1 MEQRSTS
8 IPPHV
13 LVFPFPVQSH
23 VNVMLNLAEIFSI
36 SGFQVTFLIPD
47 HIQTGPRFD
56 QISSRFA
63 RYPALYFQAISDG
76 LPLDHPRTGDR
87 VKELFDSINVTTKP
101 QFRHV
106 LKSRAQISSNGNGRA
121 PLTCIIADGIMSFT
135 IDIAKDFGLRT
146 ILFRP
151 FSATCFW
158 TLFCVP
164 KLIQAGELPL
174 KEDSDMDKLVENIL
188 GMERVLRVRDL
199 PSFCR
204 VEDASDPQLQHVV
217 SETHR
222 ATCAHGLILNTLE
235 DLEEPALARIRAN
248 FPKLYV
254 IGPLHGYFRPLR
266 SPNSLSEEGRSCIEW
281 LDDQPLK
288 SVVFVSF
295 GNMTVLKSQ
304 QLVEFWHGLVNS
316 GKPFLWVVP
325 ANLTAGC
332 RIPTEFIDGS
342 GKRGKVVDWAPQEEV
357 LSHPATGGF
366 LTHGGWNSTL
376 ESIYEGVPMICWPFY
391 ADQQVNSRL
400 VEEVWRIGVDMK
412 DICDRK
418 TVEKAVRELMEVRRE
433 ELLKSSKEMARLAR
447 TSIGQ
452 GGSSY
457 VNLDCLIKDIKHMSY
472 AKST

>member
-1 MEQRSTS
+1 MEQGSTS

-36 SGFQVTFLIPD
+36 SGFQ
-47 HIQTGPRFD
+47 
-56 QISSRFA
+56 
-63 RYPALYFQAISDG
+63 AISDG

-101 QFRHV
+101 QFRNV
-106 LKSRAQISSNGNGRA
+106 LKSRALIRFWASDNTFS
-121 PLTCIIADGIMSFT
+121 
-135 IDIAKDFGLRT
+135 
-146 ILFRP
+146 P

-174 KEDSDMDKLVENIL
+174 KEDSDMDRLVENIP
-188 GMERVLRVRDL
+188 GMERVLRIRDL

-204 VEDASDPQLQHVV
+204 AEDVADPQLQHVV

-222 ATCAHGLILNTLE
+222 ATAAHGLILNTLE

-254 IGPLHGYFRPLR
+254 IGPLHGYFRPPR
-266 SPNSLSEEGRSCIEW
+266 SPNSLSEQHRNCIEW

-288 SVVFVSF
+288 SVIFVSF

-304 QLVEFWHGLVNS
+304 QLVEFWYGLVNS

-332 RIPTEFIDGS
+332 RIPTELIEGS
-342 GKRGKVVDWAPQEEV
+342 GNKRGRWWIGLHKRKSYPTLQRA
-357 LSHPATGGF
+357 GF
-366 LTHGGWNSTL
+366 
-376 ESIYEGVPMICWPFY
+376 
-391 ADQQVNSRL
+391 
-400 VEEVWRIGVDMK
+400 
-412 DICDRK
+412 
-418 TVEKAVRELMEVRRE
+418 
-433 ELLKSSKEMARLAR
+433 
-447 TSIGQ
+447 
-452 GGSSY
+452 
-457 VNLDCLIKDIKHMSY
+457 
-472 AKST
+472 

>member
-1 MEQRSTS
+1 MEQVPTLV
-8 IPPHV
+8 PPHV

-36 SGFQVTFLIPD
+36 SG
-47 HIQTGPRFD
+47 
-56 QISSRFA
+56 
-63 RYPALYFQAISDG
+63 FQAISDG

-101 QFRHV
+101 QFRNV
-106 LKSRAQISSNGNGRA
+106 LKSRALSSNGRA

-135 IDIAKDFGLRT
+135 IDIAQDFGLPT

-174 KEDSDMDKLVENIL
+174 KEDSDMDRLVENIP

-204 VEDASDPQLQHVV
+204 VEDAADPQLQHVV

-222 ATCAHGLILNTLE
+222 ATGAHGLILNTLE

-266 SPNSLSEEGRSCIEW
+266 SPNSLSRQHRNCVEW

-304 QLVEFWHGLVNS
+304 QLVEFWYGLVNS

-332 RIPTEFIDGS
+332 RIPTELIEGN
-342 GKRGKVVDWAPQEEV
+342 GNIRGKVVDWAPQEEV

-366 LTHGGWNSTL
+366 
-376 ESIYEGVPMICWPFY
+376 
-391 ADQQVNSRL
+391 
-400 VEEVWRIGVDMK
+400 
-412 DICDRK
+412 
-418 TVEKAVRELMEVRRE
+418 
-433 ELLKSSKEMARLAR
+433 
-447 TSIGQ
+447 
-452 GGSSY
+452 
-457 VNLDCLIKDIKHMSY
+457 
-472 AKST
+472 